1 MATAPFVIVP
11 SLCAVAVLYRQGRRI
26 ADDVLPRVP
35 VDTESFR
42 YIKYGAA
49 DSFQAPDTRV
59 GRLSAPNQITWGS
72 TEATDSVNDEAL
84 DSPVPNKDIL
94 AWQKAKA
101 AGQGMV
107 SQADPLSVA
116 TEMVMETVENRR
128 EVRAANLVFNAANYG
143 TNNKITLSGTAQWSD
158 TTNSDP
164 LRAIKGY
171 FDSMIVRPNIGVL
184 GRLVATQLAM
194 HPKVVGAVFKNGTV
208 GGSAPMRAI
217 ADQLELDEIYVGDA
231 SVNTAAPGQAAT
243 MSRVWGKHAAF
254 LYRDKQ
260 ANTRGKV
267 TFGYTAQYGDRIA
280 GTMEDGRI
288 GMRGGVLV
296 RAGESVKELVT
307 ANDLGY
313 FVQNAIA

>member
-11 SLCAVAVLYRQGRRI
+11 SLCAVAVMYRQGKRI

-42 YIKYGAA
+42 YIKYGLA
-49 DSFQAPDTRV
+49 DSFNAPDTRV

-72 TEATDSVNDEAL
+72 TELTDSVNDEGL

-94 AWQKAKA
+94 AWQKARES
-101 AGQGMV
+101 GQGMA
-107 SQADPLSVA
+107 SQVDPLSLA

-128 EVRAANLVFNAANYG
+128 EVRAANLVFNAASYG
-143 TNNKITLSGTAQWSD
+143 ANNKVTLSGTGQWSD
-158 TTNSDP
+158 KVNSDP
-164 LRAIKGY
+164 LVAIKGY

-184 GRLVATQLAM
+184 GRLVATQLSM
-194 HPKVVGAVFKNGTV
+194 HPKVVGAVYKNGTV
-208 GGSAPMRAI
+208 GGSVPMRAI
-217 ADQLELDEIYVGDA
+217 ADQLELDELYVGDA
-231 SVNTAAPGQAAT
+231 YVNTAAPGQAAT

-254 LYRDKQ
+254 LFRDKQ

-280 GTMEDGRI
+280 GTIENSGI
-288 GMRGGVLV
+288 GLRGGVMV
-296 RAGESVKELVT
+296 RAGESVKEIVT

-313 FVQNAIA
+313 FVQNAVA

>member
-11 SLCAVAVLYRQGRRI
+11 ALCAVAVMYRQGKRI

-42 YIKYGAA
+42 YIKYSVA
-49 DSFQAPDTRV
+49 DSFNAPDTRV

-72 TEATDSVNDEAL
+72 SEQTDSVNDEGL

-94 AWQKAKA
+94 AWQKAREI
-101 AGQGMV
+101 GQGMA
-107 SQADPLSVA
+107 SQVDPLALA

-128 EVRAANLVFNAANYG
+128 EVRAANLVFNASSYG
-143 TNNKITLSGTAQWSD
+143 ANNKVTLSGTGQWSD
-158 TTNSDP
+158 YANSDP
-164 LRAIKGY
+164 LVAIKGY
-171 FDSMIVRPNIGVL
+171 FDTMLVRPNIGVL
-184 GRLVATQLAM
+184 GRLVATKLCM
-194 HPKVVGAVFKNGTV
+194 HPKVVGAVFKNGTT
-208 GGSAPMRAI
+208 GGSVPIRAL
-217 ADQLELDEIYVGDA
+217 ADQLELDDIYVGDA
-231 SVNTAAPGQAAT
+231 YVNTAAPGQAAT

-254 LYRDKQ
+254 TFRDKQ

-267 TFGYTAQYGDRIA
+267 SFGYTAQYGDRIA
-280 GTMEDGRI
+280 GTLEDGRI
-288 GMRGGVLV
+288 GLRGGVMV

-307 ANDLGY
+307 ANDLGF